1 MELLYK
7 IYPISE
13 FNNVNWDLF
22 LTEKETCRKS
32 LDGNKFI
39 VKLKNPIIEEGYLTH
54 EEALEI
60 TRGTEWR
67 NLDSFPQSTEEDL

>member
-7 IYPISE
+7 IYPITE
-13 FNNVNWDLF
+13 LDNLNWDLF
-22 LTEKETCRKS
+22 ITEKETCVKS

-39 VKLKNPIIEEGYLTH
+39 VKLKVPTIEEGYLTH

-60 TRGTEWR
+60 TRSTEWR
-67 NLDSFPQSTEEDL
+67 DLNPFPQSIEENP